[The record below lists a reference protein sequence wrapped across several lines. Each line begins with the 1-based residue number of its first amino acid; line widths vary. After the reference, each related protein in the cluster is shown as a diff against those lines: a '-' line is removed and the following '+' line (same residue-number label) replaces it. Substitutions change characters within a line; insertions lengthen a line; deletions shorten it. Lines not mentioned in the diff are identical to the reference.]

1 MSDPA
6 DPYGPEVRRLFRA
19 PAHAG
24 TLEAADRVRVEGQ
37 GVAVELCMLRAGP
50 AIRQL
55 RFLAWGCPHFIAAA
69 EALCRDYEGRAVAE
83 LAGYSAVETVRT
95 LPVPRGKT
103 GRILVLEDA
112 ARALAGSAGITT
124 PSKTGVP
131 PP

>member
-6 DPYGPEVRRLFRA
+6 DPYGPEIRRLFRA

-24 TLEAADRVRVEGQ
+24 TLEAADRVRAEGQ
-37 GVAVELCMLRAGP
+37 GVVVELCMQRSGA
-50 AIRQL
+50 AIGQL
-55 RFLAWGCPHFIAAA
+55 RFLAYGCPHFIAAA

-83 LAGYSAVETVRT
+83 LAGYSAVETVKT
-95 LPVPRGKT
+95 LPVPPGKT

-112 ARALAGSAGITT
+112 ARALAGSAGIAIA
-124 PSKTGVP
+124 SKTGAP